1 MSGVREV
8 TAGRAMTVRELY
20 NKKRKT
26 HRLDGPFGDLIGS
39 EIELTGVWLIW
50 GGSNSGK
57 TSGAMQ
63 LAHKLTEY
71 GKVAYNSW
79 EERDGLTIVLALK
92 RARMHEVPS
101 GRFLFL
107 VAEPLDELKVRLRK
121 PKSPDI
127 VFIDSFQYARMR
139 YDDVIDLTTEFP
151 KKLFVIISQAQGKLP
166 KGNDADGVK
175 YAANVKIWIEGCRA
189 FPNSRY
195 GGQTP
200 YTIWE
205 PKAARYW
212 GERERNGENSESNQ

>member
-1 MSGVREV
+1 MTRKAV
-8 TAGRAMTVRELY
+8 TSRAMTVRELY
-20 NKKRKT
+20 NKKRRT
-26 HRLDGPFGDLIGS
+26 HRLDGPFGDLIGN
-39 EIELTGVWLIW
+39 EIELTGVWFMW

-79 EERDGLTIVLALK
+79 EERDGLTIVLSLK
-92 RARMHEVPS
+92 RARMHEVPT
-101 GRFLFL
+101 GRFIFL
-107 VAEPLDELKVRLRK
+107 VAEPLEELKARLRK

-139 YDDVIDLTTEFP
+139 YDDVIDIMAEFP

-166 KGNDADGVK
+166 KGSDAESVM
-175 YAANVKIWIEGCRA
+175 YAANVKIRVEGCRA
-189 FPNSRY
+189 FANSRY

-205 PKAARYW
+205 PKAVRYW
-212 GERERNGENSESNQ
+212 GEKIMNDGNTEPNL